1 MAGAGAPPCRG
12 IATARLA
19 KPVRQAR
26 PFRVHP
32 DRGRAGLSSPPS
44 DIDSKLNELLTRH
57 GARLRVLVAQ
67 HCSANQGLDADDIE
81 QEVRIRL
88 WKAVEREKNSAL
100 PASYIQRVVVTTVID
115 ALRRDKPDQTTTLPE
130 EGQEAGVEALL
141 DRVGPVRSASDGQR
155 MDLVRAAIAELPVRR
170 RQPVQ
175 LALQGFNPE
184 EIGELLDMTATMA
197 KNLMYRGLYELRE
210 RLKAA
215 GLDDIDDD

>member
-1 MAGAGAPPCRG
+1 MVP
-12 IATARLA
+12 
-19 KPVRQAR
+19 
-26 PFRVHP
+26 
-32 DRGRAGLSSPPS
+32 AGLSPS
-44 DIDSKLNELLTRH
+44 SFDIDSTLNELLTRH
-57 GARLRVLVAQ
+57 GARLRLLVAQ
-67 HCSANQGLDADDIE
+67 HCSANQGLDPDDIE

-130 EGQEAGVEALL
+130 EGQEAGIEALL

-155 MDLVRAAIAELPVRR
+155 MDLVRAAIVELPVRR

-175 LALQGFNPE
+175 LALQGFTPE

-215 GLDDIDDD
+215 GLEDIDDD

>member
-1 MAGAGAPPCRG
+1 M
-12 IATARLA
+12 
-19 KPVRQAR
+19 
-26 PFRVHP
+26 VH
-32 DRGRAGLSSPPS
+32 AGLSPS
-44 DIDSKLNELLTRH
+44 SFDIDSKLNELLSRH
-57 GARLRVLVAQ
+57 GARLRLLVVQ
-67 HCSANQGLDADDIE
+67 HCSANQGLDPDDIE

-115 ALRRDKPDQTTTLPE
+115 TLRRDKPDQTTTLPE
-130 EGQEAGVEALL
+130 AGQEAGVEALL

-175 LALQGFNPE
+175 LALQGFTPE

-215 GLDDIDDD
+215 GLEDIDDD

>member
-1 MAGAGAPPCRG
+1 
-12 IATARLA
+12 
-19 KPVRQAR
+19 
-26 PFRVHP
+26 
-32 DRGRAGLSSPPS
+32 
-44 DIDSKLNELLTRH
+44 
-57 GARLRVLVAQ
+57 
-67 HCSANQGLDADDIE
+67 DDIE

-175 LALQGFNPE
+175 LALQGFNP
-184 EIGELLDMTATMA
+184 
-197 KNLMYRGLYELRE
+197 
-210 RLKAA
+210 
-215 GLDDIDDD
+215 